1 MDQSLVAPKQA
12 ETERAVL
19 RTLLYSDIFDY
30 PLTVDE
36 IAHYLMGIAR
46 SAADVETSL
55 TSPVWLNGQI
65 AKVEEYI
72 VVRGRESLVR
82 LRRERAH
89 SSAQLWRRAHI
100 LGHIL
105 SCLPFVRMVAVT
117 GALAMDNSPADD
129 DIDLMIVAAPGR
141 VYLARAW
148 VILLVYA
155 GRLFGQ
161 TLCPNYVVSENALA
175 LEPRDIY
182 VAHEFAQ
189 MVPLYG
195 ADVYARMR
203 AANRWIEA
211 MLPNAAAPYRAAPEH
226 RPGLIGR
233 AFKHL
238 FEWLLA
244 GHIGDAIETWER
256 QRKIRKFSPLLQQSG
271 GNAIINQDQVKGHF
285 SDHGERI
292 LRLYH
297 QRLKEFQLT
306 ESPPLLT

>member
-1 MDQSLVAPKQA
+1 MDRSLAAPKQA

-19 RTLLYSDIFDY
+19 RTVLYSDIFDY

-36 IAHYLMGIAR
+36 IAHYLIGVAS

-65 AKVEEYI
+65 ARVEEYI
-72 VVRGRESLVR
+72 AMRSRESLVR

-89 SSAQLWRRAHI
+89 SSAQLWRRARI
-100 LGHIL
+100 FARIL

-117 GALAMDNSPADD
+117 GALAMDNSSADD
-129 DIDLMIVAAPGR
+129 DIDLMIVTAPGR

-148 VILLVYA
+148 VILVVYA

-161 TLCPNYVVSENALA
+161 RLCPNYVVSENALS
-175 LEPRDIY
+175 LEPRNIY
-182 VAHEFAQ
+182 VAHEFVQ
-189 MVPLYG
+189 MVPIYG
-195 ADVYARMR
+195 AEVCTRMR
-203 AANRWIEA
+203 AANRWVEA
-211 MLPNAAAPYRAAPEH
+211 MLPNATAPYRAAPEYC
-226 RPGLIGR
+226 PGSIGR

-238 FEWLLA
+238 LERLL
-244 GHIGDAIETWER
+244 GGYIGDAIETWER
-256 QRKIRKFSPLLQQSG
+256 QRKIRQFAPLLQHSG

-285 SDHGERI
+285 NDHGERI

-297 QRLKEFQLT
+297 QRLEEFQLI
-306 ESPPLLT
+306 ESPPPLT